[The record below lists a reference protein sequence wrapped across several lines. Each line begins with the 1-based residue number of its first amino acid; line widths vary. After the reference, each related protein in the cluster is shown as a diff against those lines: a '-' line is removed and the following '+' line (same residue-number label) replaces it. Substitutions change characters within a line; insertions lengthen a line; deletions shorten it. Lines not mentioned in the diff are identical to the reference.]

1 MIKYKKQLDPYVENE
16 VRGTRMPSYSRVSK
30 ERDIYGELGWIPNF
44 SVTYSK
50 NNKDLHK
57 NFKEYF
63 DQPRQYNE
71 LFNNSSV
78 T

>member
-1 MIKYKKQLDPYVENE
+1 
-16 VRGTRMPSYSRVSK
+16 MPSYSNVT
-30 ERDIYGELGWIPNF
+30 RDIYGELGWVPNF
-44 SVTYSK
+44 AVTYSK
-50 NNKDLHK
+50 NNGDLHS